1 LVAAQVALNEHK
13 PLDAIRLLE
22 AARPY
27 QLKNYGILA
36 LRGQA
41 EVEANQLD
49 RAATD
54 FRMIL
59 ANPGVDPMDPELEI
73 AHVELGRIL
82 ARQHKLD
89 EARRE
94 YLAFLSLWQDADS
107 DLPILAAAKQELRA
121 LK

>member
-1 LVAAQVALNEHK
+1 MRA
-13 PLDAIRLLE
+13 
-22 AARPY
+22 
-27 QLKNYGILA
+27 
-36 LRGQA
+36 QA

-49 RAATD
+49 RAADD

-73 AHVELGRIL
+73 AHLELGRIL

-89 EARRE
+89 EARHE
-94 YLAFLSLWQDADS
+94 YQAFLSLWQDADS
-107 DLPILAAAKQELRA
+107 DVPILGAARQELRA